1 MISIPAR
8 FELVRVGVTG
18 PSSANDRTFRRA
30 VERGEL
36 VRVRRG
42 VFLPAERWR
51 ALRPMD
57 QYRLTIVAAVDRAHA
72 LVVSHRSAAVLW
84 GVPLIGPVPSE
95 VEVLTS
101 LTNGSRREGG
111 FRRWATR
118 DHETEIVEIDGIRAT
133 SLRRTVVDL
142 AASLAFP
149 EAVAAVDWALTH
161 GVPRDELARL
171 AAALLSGGALK
182 RAVAAIGFGD
192 GRSGSPGESVSRAMI
207 RQLGFPAPE
216 LQVPF
221 HDRRGLIGESD
232 FYWRRWALIGEFD
245 GMVKYQDERMLRGR
259 TPAQVLAAE
268 KRREDRLRA
277 TGPRV
282 ARWVWDDLT
291 PDRLGSILLDAGLP
305 RLG

>member
-1 MISIPAR
+1 MIPIPAR
-8 FELVRVGVTG
+8 FELVRVGVAG

-30 VERGEL
+30 VDRGEL

-51 ALRPMD
+51 ALQPLD
-57 QYRLTIVAAVDRAHA
+57 QYRLTIAAAVERAPA
-72 LVVSHRSAAVLW
+72 LIVSHRSAAVLW
-84 GVPLIGPVPSE
+84 GVPLVDPVPTE

-101 LTNGSRREGG
+101 PTNGSRREGG

-118 DHETEIVEIDGIRAT
+118 DHETDVLEIDGIRAT
-133 SLRRTVVDL
+133 SLRRTVVEI
-142 AASLAFP
+142 ASSLAFP
-149 EAVAAVDWALTH
+149 GAVAAVDWALAH
-161 GVPRDELARL
+161 GIPRDELARL
-171 AAALLSGGALK
+171 AMALLSGGALK
-182 RAVAAIGFGD
+182 RAVVAIGFGD
-192 GRSGSPGESVSRAMI
+192 GRSGSPGESVSRALI
-207 RQLGFPAPE
+207 HQLGFPAPE
-216 LQVPF
+216 LQVAF

-232 FYWRRWALIGEFD
+232 FFWRRWSLIGEFD
-245 GMVKYQDERMLRGR
+245 GMVKYQNERMLRGR

-282 ARWVWDDLT
+282 ARWVWQDLT
-291 PDRLGSILLDAGLP
+291 PDRLGPLLLDAGLP